1 MKQTEYKKTEIGNH
15 TVTNRAWERLHKRLE
30 LEGLIPEPQCGRTSL
45 SGNGHTSLSGNRYTS
60 PIGNEFI
67 STLSGH
73 GYCAPGFISGQKRN
87 RSVPWGR
94 LAQIGGVAAVLIACT
109 YFLSVRFSN
118 EFSDVKVPLLAKE
131 NTGEFTLVTTLEEGS
146 VVYLSQMATLYY
158 PEHFLQQKRE
168 VKLNGTAL
176 FEVEGNRERPFVIET
191 DKVLI
196 EVLGTAFN
204 VKNDL
209 GKPFELSV
217 CRGSVKVSLK
227 EGKGSV
233 NVAAGK
239 TVTLTNGYLRISDTE
254 DTGQF
259 DLYSTKMRFKDESL
273 KNVLRVMNMHI
284 PAMQIQ
290 TSPLLG
296 ERKLTV
302 AFLNDSAES
311 MAELISL
318 ALNLKIKR
326 VGDKIIL
333 SE

>member
-1 MKQTEYKKTEIGNH
+1 MRQTVDKKTVIGNN
-15 TVTNRAWERLHKRLE
+15 TVTNRAWERLYTRLE
-30 LEGLIPEPQCGRTSL
+30 REGLIPESTPSGSEHRAAGAVCG
-45 SGNGHTSLSGNRYTS
+45 
-60 PIGNEFI
+60 E
-67 STLSGH
+67 
-73 GYCAPGFISGQKRN
+73 KRN
-87 RSVPWGR
+87 RSLLPGR
-94 LAQIGGVAAVLIACT
+94 LAWIGGAAAILIACA

-118 EFSDVKVPLLAKE
+118 EGSVVKAPLLAKE

-146 VVYLSQMATLYY
+146 VVYLSQKATLYY

-176 FEVEGNRERPFVIET
+176 FEVEGNRERPFIIET
-191 DKVLI
+191 EEVLI

-217 CRGSVKVSLK
+217 NRGLVKVSLK
-227 EGKGSV
+227 DGKGSIH
-233 NVAAGK
+233 VAAGK
-239 TVTLTNGYLRISDTE
+239 TVTLTDGHLRISDTE
-254 DTGQF
+254 DFSQF
-259 DLYSTKMRFKDESL
+259 DLYTKKMRFKDEPLS
-273 KNVLRVMNMHI
+273 NVLRVVNMHI

-302 AFLNDSAES
+302 AFFNDSAES

-318 ALNLKIKR
+318 ALNLKTKR
-326 VGDKIIL
+326 EGDKIIL

>member
-1 MKQTEYKKTEIGNH
+1 MKHIEDKKTEPGNN

-30 LEGLIPEPQCGRTSL
+30 LEGLIPEPQCGNTSPSGNGSTSL
-45 SGNGHTSLSGNRYTS
+45 SGNGHTSTTGH
-60 PIGNEFI
+60 EHI
-67 STLSGH
+67 SAFSGH
-73 GYCAPGFISGQKRN
+73 GDRASGFVCGQKRN
-87 RSVPWGR
+87 RIVPWGR
-94 LAQIGGVAAVLIACT
+94 LAWIGGAVAVLIACT

-118 EFSDVKVPLLAKE
+118 DFSAVKAPLLAKE

-146 VVYLSQMATLYY
+146 VVYLSQKATLYY
-158 PEHFLQQKRE
+158 PEHFLRQKRE

-217 CRGSVKVSLK
+217 CRGAVKVSLK

-233 NVAAGK
+233 HVAAGK

-254 DTGQF
+254 DAGQF
-259 DLYSTKMRFKDESL
+259 NLYSTKMRFKDEPL
-273 KNVLRVMNMHI
+273 KNVLRVINMHI

-302 AFLNDSAES
+302 AFFNDSAES

-318 ALNLKIKR
+318 ALNLKNR
-326 VGDKIIL
+326 RDGDTIIL